1 MTLKLLKFSIFATAA
16 FTSYV
21 QAATGVNDILS
32 TKVTEVNHVST
43 NSPKSVSELCI
54 FSCKL
59 LSTSPDVSYGGI
71 EDLYALLQEK
81 YGLETKPSCKFYKRT
96 SGNVMLDTQYKIAAL
111 QGTPNPDAYSDTIFR
126 NLIYKSGIY
135 YSSDVNVDIYYDLVD
150 ITRINDP
157 ELDENNKNNLIKTFQ
172 LRHRFI
178 ANSCGEKFMVAYDK
192 YLNKVSELR
201 EAEYIEA
208 FNKTN
213 AKEREKEERE
223 EEIRLAK
230 QARDQADS
238 ERSERALANEAE
250 KRANTLKR
258 NQCQNSN
265 GYKLFLASSSVVSY
279 RNSIKAGQDIL
290 KEEDRFSSISGVTRL
305 DRRYAAAQRIE
316 YGQKNLNQSFAK
328 YKQLGGSASSV
339 SNVTVLNN
347 PCKGL

>member
-32 TKVTEVNHVST
+32 TKVKEVNDATT

-59 LSTSPDVSYGGI
+59 LSTKPDVSYNGI
-71 EDLYALLQEK
+71 EDLYVLLQEK

-96 SGNVMLDTQYKIAAL
+96 SGNVMQDTQYKIAAL

-135 YSSDVNVDIYYDLVD
+135 YYSDVNVDIYYDLVD
-150 ITRINDP
+150 IARINDP

-172 LRHRFI
+172 MRHRFI
-178 ANSCGEKFMVAYDK
+178 ANSCGEKFMMAYDK

-201 EAEYIEA
+201 EAE
-208 FNKTN
+208 FNEVINKN
-213 AKEREKEERE
+213 KAKAREKEEWE
-223 EEIRLAK
+223 EEVRIAK
-230 QARDQADS
+230 HERDQADAAR
-238 ERSERALANEAE
+238 EEQARLIEAK
-250 KRANTLKR
+250 KRVNLQKI
-258 NQCQNSN
+258 NQCKNSDS
-265 GYKLFLASSSVVSY
+265 YKLFIESSNIVNA
-279 RNSIKAGQDIL
+279 RNNIKIAKDIL
-290 KEEDRFSSISGVTRL
+290 KEEDRLQSISGVTRL
-305 DRRYAAAQRIE
+305 DRRYSAAKQIE
-316 YGQKNLNQSFAK
+316 NGQKYLNQSFAK
-328 YKQLGGSASSV
+328 YKQLGGTASSEFNV
-339 SNVTVLNN
+339 SVLNN